1 MINKSERKTPIFF
14 ILGRPRTGTTLLLKL
29 FDAHPNVMIP
39 WESQYIVNLYPRYGK
54 LTSWTKNDLE
64 DFYNDLEATWQFK
77 FWDLDHVKLKEDLL
91 ALEGEISYP
100 EICKWIHQQSRSMY
114 PKKEI
119 EWIGDKNPGY
129 TIYVDRLK
137 KIFPEAKF
145 IFINRDYRDNFVSI
159 RNVDFELPV
168 VSITTYKWKYFYKKA
183 LKAKERFPDDVLLLR
198 YEDLAAE
205 PEKYF
210 GNVCVFLGLDSVPEV
225 FEFHRK
231 KEEAEALL
239 RTERSKI
246 HHASLMNP
254 INTGRIRLWEKKM
267 TEKEI
272 RMADLVAGRYA
283 EKAGYER
290 RFQRSGL
297 LTWLQSLPGVFYAR
311 FIYCITPIVDKLPY
325 KLRAQVL
332 NKGPL
337 VLVKLFSGFF
347 KMRSSGHW
355 ILYSVFCILY
365 LQ

>member
-1 MINKSERKTPIFF
+1 
-14 ILGRPRTGTTLLLKL
+14 
-29 FDAHPNVMIP
+29 MIP

-77 FWDLDHVKLKEDLL
+77 FWDLDHAKLKKDLL

-100 EICKWIHQQSRSMY
+100 EICKWVHLQSRSMY

-129 TIYVDRLK
+129 TIYVNRLK

-183 LKAKERFPDDVLLLR
+183 LKAKKRFPDAVVLLR
-198 YEDLAAE
+198 YEYLAIE
-205 PEKYF
+205 PERHF
-210 GNVCVFLGLDSVPEV
+210 GEICDFLGLEKVSEV
-225 FEFHRK
+225 FEFHRR
-231 KEEAEALL
+231 KEEVEAKLK
-239 RTERSKI
+239 TERLKV

-254 INTGRIRLWEKKM
+254 INTGRIRLWEKRMK
-267 TEKEI
+267 EREI
-272 RMADLVAGRYA
+272 RIADLVAGKYA

-290 RFQRSGL
+290 KYKRSGVI
-297 LTWLQSLPGVFYAR
+297 TWICSLPGVFYAR
-311 FIYCITPIVDKLPY
+311 FIYCITPVVDKFPY
-325 KLRAQVL
+325 KLRALVL

-337 VLVKLFSGFF
+337 VLVRLLGVKIKST
-347 KMRSSGHW
+347 KS
-355 ILYSVFCILY
+355 
-365 LQ
+365 